1 MTMQKEL
8 LLRFQ
13 FAKGLA
19 YELGDTI
26 RKNVEDL
33 KWTKTKSGFYDIV
46 TNVDLE
52 VEKKLK
58 EKVSTAFQNDVIFG
72 EETGIE
78 ERKKPDNYM
87 WIVDP
92 IDGTTN
98 FSKKIPHSC
107 VSIAITY
114 KEKPII
120 GVVYDPFMNELF
132 EAVKGE
138 GAFLNGKHIHVSD
151 VADLESAVVNT
162 GYQYSAVNM
171 RDKVLKDYEAFFGK
185 VRALRI
191 FGSAVLDL
199 CYVASGRIDGFWEYE
214 LKPWDMAAG
223 SLIVQE
229 AGGVVVDLLSDEF
242 TVYSKSILAT
252 SPKMLSKMVKILKE
266 A

>member
-1 MTMQKEL
+1 MNKET
-8 LLRFQ
+8 LLRFE

-19 YELGDTI
+19 YELGNLA
-26 RKNVEDL
+26 RKNMKDL

-46 TNVDLE
+46 TNVDVE
-52 VEKKLK
+52 VENRLK
-58 EKVSTAFQNDVIFG
+58 EKVSRAFPNDIVFG

-78 ERKKPDNYM
+78 EKKAPNGYM

-107 VSIAITY
+107 VSIAIAY
-114 KEKPII
+114 KTKPVA
-120 GVVYDPFMNELF
+120 GVVYDPFMGELF

-138 GAFLNGKHIHVSD
+138 GAFLNGECMRVSKTSN
-151 VADLESAVVNT
+151 LENAVVNT
-162 GYQYSAVNM
+162 GYQYSAVHM
-171 RDKVLKDYEAFFGK
+171 REKVLKDYQAFFGK

-199 CYVASGRIDGFWEYE
+199 CYVAAGRIDGFWEYE

-223 SLIVQE
+223 SLMVEE
-229 AGGVVVDLLSDEF
+229 AGGVVMDLLSDEF

-252 SPKMLSKMVKILKE
+252 SPDLLSEMLKVLRE